1 MRSKKPSKIPPNMK
15 GNVVK
20 KENVFKRFEEALVEE
35 NSGKIIKDWIEAN
48 KDVLNERFGKKHE
61 TVLHRWNKV
70 IYY

>member
-20 KENVFKRFEEALVEE
+20 MESVFKRFEEALVEE

-61 TVLHRWNKV
+61 TVLHR
-70 IYY
+70 